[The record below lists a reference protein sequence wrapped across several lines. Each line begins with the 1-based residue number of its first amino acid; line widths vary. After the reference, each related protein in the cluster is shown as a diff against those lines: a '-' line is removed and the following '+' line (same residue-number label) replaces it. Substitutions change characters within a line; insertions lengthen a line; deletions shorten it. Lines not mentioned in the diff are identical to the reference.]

1 MKKVVI
7 IGAGPAGLACA
18 YRFLKNSN
26 YKVVVLEESSVVG
39 GLSKTVSYN
48 GNRMDLGGH
57 RFFTKNKEIND
68 LWQEILPLQG
78 KNSIDDKVLGINKN
92 LVGNVDPEKTDK
104 VLLVRNRVSR
114 IYYNKKFFDYPISIK
129 FKVFK
134 NLGLTT
140 SIKCGLSYLKS
151 CFVKLDES
159 NLENFYINRF
169 GRKLYSI
176 FFEGYTEKLW
186 GRSPKEIDSS
196 WGSQRVK
203 GLSVK
208 EIFKD
213 YFNRVFHIK
222 NKSKETSLIE
232 SFYYPKYGPGEMF
245 EELKEKIVSLGG
257 SVKTGYKV
265 VKIVKE
271 KNIITKV
278 ICNVNGKEKE
288 IKGDIF
294 ISSMPVK
301 DLVGG
306 MNNVSRRIRNI
317 SNDLPYRDFLT
328 VGVILKKINLKNETK
343 IKTLNNIIPDCWIYV
358 QGKEEKLG
366 RIQVFNNWSPYLA
379 KDINT
384 ISLGLEYFCTEN
396 DSFWN
401 MKDEDLLK
409 FSVNELVNMGIIDSI
424 DAVACYH
431 VERVKKAYPAYFDSY
446 QYFDEVKKFLNKIEN
461 LYCIG
466 RNGQH
471 RYNNMDHSMECG
483 IVCCDTILSGEND
496 KESIWNV
503 NTDASYHEEKNDEK
517 IN

>member
-176 FFEGYTEKLW
+176 FY
-186 GRSPKEIDSS
+186 S
-196 WGSQRVK
+196 
-203 GLSVK
+203 
-208 EIFKD
+208 
-213 YFNRVFHIK
+213 
-222 NKSKETSLIE
+222 
-232 SFYYPKYGPGEMF
+232 
-245 EELKEKIVSLGG
+245 
-257 SVKTGYKV
+257 
-265 VKIVKE
+265 
-271 KNIITKV
+271 II
-278 ICNVNGKEKE
+278 
-288 IKGDIF
+288 
-294 ISSMPVK
+294 
-301 DLVGG
+301 
-306 MNNVSRRIRNI
+306 
-317 SNDLPYRDFLT
+317 
-328 VGVILKKINLKNETK
+328 
-343 IKTLNNIIPDCWIYV
+343 
-358 QGKEEKLG
+358 
-366 RIQVFNNWSPYLA
+366 
-379 KDINT
+379 
-384 ISLGLEYFCTEN
+384 
-396 DSFWN
+396 
-401 MKDEDLLK
+401 
-409 FSVNELVNMGIIDSI
+409 
-424 DAVACYH
+424 
-431 VERVKKAYPAYFDSY
+431 
-446 QYFDEVKKFLNKIEN
+446 
-461 LYCIG
+461 
-466 RNGQH
+466 
-471 RYNNMDHSMECG
+471 
-483 IVCCDTILSGEND
+483 
-496 KESIWNV
+496 
-503 NTDASYHEEKNDEK
+503 
-517 IN
+517 